1 MYCDF
6 LVMNFTYRYFIFHI
20 CRLITIGLTNSNMKF
35 ANLEDGNMLDVSG
48 FDARIPK
55 VIETFVSEEY

>member
-1 MYCDF
+1 
-6 LVMNFTYRYFIFHI
+6 
-20 CRLITIGLTNSNMKF
+20 MKF

-48 FDARIPK
+48 FDAQIPK